1 MFSASFDFSHRFP
14 LDFDT
19 DRTARVADAPLAA
32 TGESRTEAP
41 PSDAE
46 SLLTDLGFSGHVAR
60 AIASERSAPG
70 AWE

>member
-1 MFSASFDFSHRFP
+1 MFPASFDVIHRAP

-19 DRTARVADAPLAA
+19 DRTARVADAPPPV
-32 TGESRTEAP
+32 TGESHTKAP

-46 SLLTDLGFSGHVAR
+46 SLLREVGFSGHVAR
-60 AIASERSAPG
+60 AIVAERPGPG